1 MEPKPSNTTYGKMAG
16 GPNGK
21 LPPEYE
27 AMGPWQTPR
36 EYLSSVTY
44 GMGVIKDEDRSLER
58 HKQLS
63 DRMLRMTQDLGTRQA
78 EVEKELSWHRWC
90 ILTLAVLVLVLTI
103 KVVG

>member
-1 MEPKPSNTTYGKMAG
+1 MEPKPSNTTYGKMVG
-16 GPNGK
+16 GWNRNIPH
-21 LPPEYE
+21 P
-27 AMGPWQTPR
+27 
-36 EYLSSVTY
+36 SSVTQ
-44 GMGVIKDEDRSLER
+44 GMGLLKETEEQDRSLER